1 MRRWASTG
9 LVLFLL
15 ASFASAAQPAD
26 QRRIALVIG
35 NGGYLH
41 TTVLPNAPNDGRAMA
56 EALRSLD
63 FEVLEG
69 IDVDRRGT
77 EDLIR
82 QFARRLR
89 GADVGLF
96 YYAGHGLQVDGS
108 NYIVPVDGALE
119 DETDVAFEAVR
130 LDVVLTQLER
140 QPRTNL
146 VFLDAC
152 RDNPLAGGPGT
163 TRSAAVSRGLARM
176 DGSIGTLIAY
186 ATEPDTVA
194 LDGDG
199 PHSPFTAALL
209 QHIGTPGLEV
219 RQMLTRVRQQVIAD
233 TDSQQVPWDHSS
245 LTGQFFFRPAAEKP
259 AAVAERGADSPV
271 DTGAAELIVWETVQ
285 GISDPAQQASALNLY
300 LETFPDGRFVR
311 LAEIQI
317 TALTAPVVEPAQDS
331 PAVPA
336 ESAVAEPVAEPPK
349 IPVTIAATPDI
360 PRQSLPPGPADIE
373 QSLGLGLNDRRTAQS
388 ALTLLGYDTGG
399 IDGVFGSKTRGA
411 LREYQESNGDAVTGY
426 LTAET
431 LLALGSAANSS
442 RDSANSCQWAY
453 DGECDEGRFEGSAS
467 DSCIAGT
474 DTIDCLGYTL
484 LADGYGH
491 GESCPANF

>member
-1 MRRWASTG
+1 MKRLASTG
-9 LVLFLL
+9 LFLLLL
-15 ASFASAAQPAD
+15 ASVAAAAQTAD

-35 NGGYLH
+35 NGDYLH

-56 EALRSLD
+56 EALRGLD

-82 QFARRLR
+82 QFAQRLR

-108 NYIVPVDGALE
+108 NYIVPIDGALE

-152 RDNPLAGGPGT
+152 RDNPLAARAGS

-176 DGSIGTLIAY
+176 NGSIGTLIAY

-219 RQMLTRVRQQVIAD
+219 RQMLTGCGSR
-233 TDSQQVPWDHSS
+233 SS
-245 LTGQFFFRPAAEKP
+245 PTP
-259 AAVAERGADSPV
+259 
-271 DTGAAELIVWETVQ
+271 T
-285 GISDPAQQASALNLY
+285 ASRCPG
-300 LETFPDGRFVR
+300 T
-311 LAEIQI
+311 I
-317 TALTAPVVEPAQDS
+317 
-331 PAVPA
+331 
-336 ESAVAEPVAEPPK
+336 PP
-349 IPVTIAATPDI
+349 
-360 PRQSLPPGPADIE
+360 
-373 QSLGLGLNDRRTAQS
+373 
-388 ALTLLGYDTGG
+388 
-399 IDGVFGSKTRGA
+399 
-411 LREYQESNGDAVTGY
+411 
-426 LTAET
+426 
-431 LLALGSAANSS
+431 
-442 RDSANSCQWAY
+442 
-453 DGECDEGRFEGSAS
+453 
-467 DSCIAGT
+467 
-474 DTIDCLGYTL
+474 
-484 LADGYGH
+484 
-491 GESCPANF
+491 